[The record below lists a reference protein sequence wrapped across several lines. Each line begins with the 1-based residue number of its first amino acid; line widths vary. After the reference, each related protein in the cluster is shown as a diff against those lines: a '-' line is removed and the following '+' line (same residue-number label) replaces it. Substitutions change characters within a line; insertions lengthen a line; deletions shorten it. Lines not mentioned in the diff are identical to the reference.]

1 MYSIKNISLYIP
13 HVFPNLDREF
23 LTEQFSQVGDVDHI
37 DMVLKQDKDGKS
49 YNAVYV
55 HFKNWL
61 NDIETKEF
69 QADVLNPEQEAR
81 FYYDGPW
88 YWIVLPNTAK
98 KQVSGDRKPKIDL
111 GGAKSIS
118 SGSFSTPKKA
128 EVKDFIPVPPLI
140 RKTNVATRATMP
152 LTPRNLE
159 SEFNCTEF
167 DSDGFRISA
176 LDWSDPVY
184 TYTRD
189 DFDNM
194 EQIDNCLLHEEVCDY
209 CLDYVECDA
218 MYTAD
223 IDEIFDQMDEV
234 EDIMESEQDI
244 HFANYDIR
252 YVNAIVKENSD
263 LKNELGMYKA
273 VLNKY
278 RAGGYI

>member
-1 MYSIKNISLYIP
+1 MSSIKNISLYIP

-23 LTEQFSQVGDVDHI
+23 LTEQFSQVGDVDRI

-55 HFKNWL
+55 HFKKWFD
-61 NDIETKEF
+61 DIETKEF
-69 QADVLNPEQEAR
+69 QAEVLNPEQEAR

-118 SGSFSTPKKA
+118 SNGYKTPEKA
-128 EVKDFIPVPPLI
+128 EVKDFIPVQLV
-140 RKTNVATRATMP
+140 RKTNAASRATMP

-159 SEFNCTEF
+159 SEFNGTRF
-167 DSDGFRISA
+167 DSDGFRISP

-209 CLDYVECDA
+209 LLDYVECDA

-234 EDIMESEQDI
+234 EDIMEAEQDI
-244 HFANYDIR
+244 HFANYDSR

-263 LKNELGMYKA
+263 LKHELDMYKA
-273 VLNKY
+273 ILNKY
-278 RAGGYI
+278 RAQGYI